1 MSFIAGMH
9 FWTERLEQ
17 DCKKK
22 LPDFKFWR
30 KHFFELL
37 TSQVYR
43 EASISSLVSFEAFH
57 QKDVDRYFE
66 RGWTRNMTVVKIWQG
81 KAASEKEITGK
92 SNFIQHLELFL
103 SRELKNNSGFTGKFN
118 LFEKRFTS
126 WDAENFFIFIWNFA
140 IAKQVSSVYL

>member
-1 MSFIAGMH
+1 MKNAFHRWDAFLNGTAG
-9 FWTERLEQ
+9 TRLQ
-17 DCKKK
+17 KK

-66 RGWTRNMTVVKIWQG
+66 RGWTRNMTVVEIWQG
-81 KAASEKEITGK
+81 KAASEQEITGK
-92 SNFIQHLELFL
+92 SNFIQHLELFYPGNL
-103 SRELKNNSGFTGKFN
+103 KITPALLGNLTFSKNVSLLEMLRIFLFSFEILPLRNKVVSR
-118 LFEKRFTS
+118 
-126 WDAENFFIFIWNFA
+126 
-140 IAKQVSSVYL
+140 